1 MMNQCFQKP
10 YAEPF
15 PTSSLGCAV
24 IIGYN
29 FGLPLSHL
37 LLARQLEA
45 LTSLRTRSVLY
56 DVSLKRRNK
65 IVDVGLSLVVPILGI
80 LVHLTQMDRRYWI
93 AEGFGAMPSTY
104 WDAWGVTW
112 MAIVPIVIAVGALI
126 YTGEYYCLRP
136 IVSPELIKL
145 RSYQ

>member
-1 MMNQCFQKP
+1 
-10 YAEPF
+10 
-15 PTSSLGCAV
+15 
-24 IIGYN
+24 
-29 FGLPLSHL
+29 

-65 IVDVGLSLVVPILGI
+65 ITDLGLSLTVPILAI

-126 YTGEYYCLRP
+126 YTGEYYCLGP
-136 IVSPELIKL
+136 IQSPELIKL
-145 RSYQ
+145 RPYQ